1 MNHPQKTAL
10 GFLSDAR
17 EFLTAAELVLNRTS
31 EVSLPAYFLLGRSAE
46 LSLKAFL
53 LVRGMTLKELRSRK
67 YGHDLEALLKEATKR
82 GLENEVSIQDVERG
96 VLELLNYDYSEKRF
110 EYRIAGGEYFIPL
123 IDVTVHITRKLA
135 YGLHQFCSRA
145 N

>member
-1 MNHPQKTAL
+1 MNQPQETAS
-10 GFLSDAR
+10 GFLRDAR
-17 EFLTAAELVLNRTS
+17 EFLAAAELVLNQAG
-31 EVSLPAYFLLGRSAE
+31 EVSLPSYFLLGRSVE

-53 LVRGMTLKELRSRK
+53 LTSGMSQKELRSRK

-82 GLENEVSIQDVERG
+82 GLEKEVPIKDVERG

-110 EYRIAGGEYFIPL
+110 EYRISGGTYLLPL
-123 IDVTVHITRKLA
+123 IDVTVQITRKLA
-135 YGLHQFCSRA
+135 YGLQQLCSPA